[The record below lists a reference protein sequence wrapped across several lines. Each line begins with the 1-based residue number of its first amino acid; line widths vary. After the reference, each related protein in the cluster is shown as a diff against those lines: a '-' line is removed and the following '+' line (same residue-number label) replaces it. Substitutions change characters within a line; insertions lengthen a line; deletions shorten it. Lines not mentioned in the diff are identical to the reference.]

1 MKIDISTVLGIIC
14 AFGILIVGIVL
25 GNVTSVFI
33 NIPGFLLVIGGTTAA
48 MLINTPLDL
57 LADSASSLKI
67 LFTGQEWTKLRPVIS
82 MLTTASQEVHKKG
95 LGALQTIDRRVG
107 GGFPAKAAQVAM
119 EFNNPEYVSTVL
131 DNEVTED
138 LNRKNEIVN
147 VFRTMSVLLP
157 MFGLVGTLIGII
169 DVLKH
174 IANPEQVGAAMA
186 IAVTTAFYGIL
197 IANLVAIPLAGK
209 LRIRYSEEYLM
220 KKVVIEAITQMA
232 KGTVPIVIE
241 RRMQAYL
248 VDK

>member
-1 MKIDISTVLGIIC
+1 MKIDIATVLGIVG
-14 AFGILIVGIVL
+14 ALAMLIIGVAL
-25 GNVTSVFI
+25 GSVTAVFL
-33 NIPGFLLVIGGTTAA
+33 NIPGLLLVLGGTAVA

-57 LADSASSLKI
+57 LIDSAASLRI
-67 LFTGQEWTKLRPVIS
+67 LVTGQEWTKLRPVINT
-82 MLTTASQEVHKKG
+82 LTTAAQEVHKKG
-95 LGALQTIDRRVG
+95 LGALRSIDPRAG

-119 EFNNPEYVSTVL
+119 EFNNPEYVYTVL

-157 MFGLVGTLIGII
+157 MFGLVGTLIGIV

-174 IANPEQVGAAMA
+174 ISNPEQVGSAMA

-209 LRIRYSEEYLM
+209 LRIRYAEEYLM
-220 KKVVIEAITQMA
+220 KKVVIEAITQMT